1 MIGGRLVVRPQWA
14 PVPPPGM
21 IDLVLAE
28 TAAFGAGTHPTTRT
42 CLELLLDA
50 TPLGAFADLGCGSG
64 VLAIL
69 AARLGWEPVT
79 AVDIDPGSVETTILN
94 AERNS
99 VSIEARVAD
108 LSTEPVPPTAGFVA
122 NVPAELH
129 GVIAAQLIASS
140 AYGLCSGFGPD
151 DADEVAAGYAA
162 RRLRE
167 RRRVSAAG
175 WSVLVIRQ
183 D

>member
-1 MIGGRLVVRPQWA
+1 M
-14 PVPPPGM
+14 
-21 IDLVLAE
+21 
-28 TAAFGAGTHPTTRT
+28 
-42 CLELLLDA
+42 
-50 TPLGAFADLGCGSG
+50 
-64 VLAIL
+64 
-69 AARLGWEPVT
+69 
-79 AVDIDPGSVETTILN
+79 
-94 AERNS
+94 
-99 VSIEARVAD
+99 AD

-183 D
+183 DYNTLALAAAARGTSARHGRDDRNEGTGMADYMKFRWTTAKVGASMALLALIAGVAEKARGAAGNRAGDAGSAVPQAEWSRQDD